1 MVKMMNILI
10 VDDDIPTTQA
20 ISTSLDK
27 MPLQLQFVYVAYNV
41 VAAKSLIKQHEIDI
55 VICDIEMPKYSG
67 IQLIEWVREQG
78 YDIEF
83 IFLTCHADFGYA
95 TKALQFKADAYITKP
110 LDFAVLQNALTQVVE
125 KILYRRELKRRSE
138 LGELWLD
145 NRTRVEN
152 ALWRELLFSDAMV
165 TLQNSRTYEEH
176 RKANINLEGIYRL
189 VLCSVME
196 AQITEQH
203 WDITTFRYA
212 AGNIASDIL
221 FGAPNNP
228 RVFDYSHN
236 GRIYITAAVDDKS
249 EHILT
254 RCESLSK
261 AYQSY
266 LQCGAI
272 VYVGPECAINEL
284 SSQRR
289 IWEQTDE
296 NNVARSIAVVT
307 LTEQVAVLG
316 TPDALDVERVQEL
329 LGQGNAIEAVNQL
342 RKTLE
347 KANDKGLLSAQTL
360 HSAHQDYM
368 QVVFSCLYKENIL
381 AHELFL
387 EEGAKQLERTCE
399 NSLFDLLKWASF
411 ATQKT
416 VETIAQARK
425 SETIVEKIKRFV
437 EENSGS
443 ELSREDIARHVYLSP
458 DYVAKLFKAET
469 GYFLKDYVN
478 ERKIHKAKQLL
489 TEGEMNISEIAGAVG
504 FDNFS
509 YFSTLFKKSTG
520 LSPSQYKKQL

>member
-1 MVKMMNILI
+1 MMNVLI

-20 ISTSLDK
+20 ISVSLRK
-27 MPLQLQFVYVAYNV
+27 MPLQLQFVYVAHNV
-41 VAAKSLIKQHEIDI
+41 VAAKSLITQHEIDI
-55 VICDIEMPKYSG
+55 VICDIEMPKFSG

-78 YDIEF
+78 YDSEF

-95 TKALQFKADAYITKP
+95 TKALQFNADAYITKP
-110 LDFAVLQNALTQVVE
+110 LDIGVLQNALTRVVE
-125 KILYRRELKRRSE
+125 KILYRRELQRRSA

-152 ALWRELLFSDAMV
+152 ALWRELLFSDAPV
-165 TLQNSRTYEEH
+165 DIQNKRVYEEH
-176 RKANINLEGIYRL
+176 RKANINLGATYRL
-189 VLCSVME
+189 VLCSVMK
-196 AQITEQH
+196 AQVTEQH
-203 WDITTFRYA
+203 WDLPTFRYA

-221 FGAPNNP
+221 FLAPNDP

-236 GRIYITAAVDDKS
+236 GRIYIAAAVDNS
-249 EHILT
+249 VERIVTL
-254 RCESLSK
+254 CESLSK

-266 LQCGAI
+266 LQCGAV
-272 VYVGPECAINEL
+272 VYLGRECAINEL
-284 SSQRR
+284 AAQRR
-289 IWEQTDE
+289 VWEQVDE

-307 LTEQVAVLG
+307 QTEQVAVRG

-329 LGQGNAIEAVNQL
+329 LGQGNAIDAVNEL
-342 RKTLE
+342 RRTLE
-347 KANDKGLLSAQTL
+347 KASENGLLSAQTL

-368 QVVFSCLYKENIL
+368 QVVFSGLYKENIL
-381 AHELFL
+381 AHELFSD
-387 EEGAKQLERTCE
+387 EGAKQLERTCE

-437 EENSGS
+437 EVNSAA